1 MLCMYL
7 FFLSAAIGEINK
19 LGKSDKK
26 KNAIYVNQSISQYIN
41 VHKKVDQRADQL
53 SLPYMRNN

>member
-1 MLCMYL
+1 MYL
-7 FFLSAAIGEINK
+7 CFLSAAIGEINK